1 MESIRAIPI
10 RSVAVAL
17 GFSLT
22 AKGTGRCRLPGHE
35 DRNPSF
41 AVRSVTNRFICYA
54 CGGRGDVID
63 LVMIMENLDF
73 VGACTWLQ
81 DGHLGGPSSNAVRRR
96 TISRIEHAPAR
107 RPVDGPKIATAADR
121 EVFNWL
127 VECSPLG
134 GAGAA
139 YMRSRCFSDATTR
152 HFGVGQVGDRTLVLR
167 DAVARFGAERLRR
180 CGLICDGR
188 FGDRLVFPT
197 GYLIFPFTVDGEVVY
212 LQARRPDDDPR
223 WRWLCLNGLQPSVYN
238 HDVLL
243 GDSQTISICEGATDV
258 LSAHELGIVAI
269 GLAGANAQL
278 DAVTLERLRGRNV
291 AVFGDGDGPGA
302 RFAREL
308 VSLLSTK
315 GITAI
320 PKRLPKGVN
329 DLNDHLRRTRSSA

>member
-1 MESIRAIPI
+1 VESIRAIPI

-54 CGGRGDVID
+54 CGGRGNVID

-81 DGHLGGPSSNAVRRR
+81 NGYLRGPSSNAVRRR
-96 TISRIEHAPAR
+96 TISRIEHVPPC
-107 RPVDGPKIATAADR
+107 RPVDGPKITTAADR

-152 HFGVGQVGDRTLVLR
+152 HFGVGQVGDRINVLR

-188 FGDRLVFPT
+188 SGDRLVFPT

-238 HDVLL
+238 QDVLL
-243 GDSQTISICEGATDV
+243 GDSSTISICEGATDV
-258 LSAHELGIVAI
+258 LSAHELGLVAI

-291 AVFGDGDGPGA
+291 AVFGDGDGPGG

-320 PKRLPKGVN
+320 PKRLPKGIN
-329 DLNDHLRRTRSSA
+329 DLNDHLRKTRSSA